1 MSADL
6 SPVQR
11 RVRLLV
17 MVAPGVLVVAVA
29 VVTFLV
35 KRSDPE
41 FDFSKRRLLLACLA
55 GLALGIAGLVL
66 HRKALAD
73 FRMLQRA
80 YWKTVLF
87 STACVVAAPVLTAL
101 LLDQAVGL
109 FFRLSSPSPMLVL
122 RPHATESYRTS
133 EFSFTATAN
142 AVGIRGREVDWRR
155 KPGTRILALGDSF
168 TYGWGVG
175 DSEAWPAVVER
186 TLAEGGHPAEVLNC
200 GCPGAGVDAY
210 AEVAERLIPVARPDV
225 VLVAVLQGID
235 LKLLNIGPTTDRLYQ
250 SKLVESRRSAPW
262 LLSRTLPNL
271 CELPGRMAVARASA
285 ASTAEENR
293 EKWQAATEWM
303 TRRLTPEESK
313 RLDGL
318 DPTVREMFAGGEI
331 NPWEVYFALKYPD
344 YVSFALAPER
354 PDVQVAVAAMARHL
368 RRIRRAAEASG
379 AKVVVLSVPP
389 AWYFSRTALD
399 AKGRVGYWL
408 DVPALYS
415 PAPDET
421 IRSACRAAGAEFRSF
436 DERFREIGDGE
447 KWYFPLDGMYNSRG
461 HALYAAEVAK
471 TLLPLFE

>member
-6 SPVQR
+6 SPAQR
-11 RVRLLV
+11 RVRLIA
-17 MVAPGVLVVAVA
+17 MVAPGVLVVAAA

-35 KRSDPE
+35 KCSDPE
-41 FDFSKRRLLLACLA
+41 FDFGKRRLLLACLA

-73 FRMLQRA
+73 FRMPQRA

-87 STACVVAAPVLTAL
+87 SAVCVVAAPVLTAL
-101 LLDQAVGL
+101 LLDQATGL
-109 FFRLSSPSPMLVL
+109 FFRLSSPSPVLVL
-122 RPHATESYRTS
+122 RPHAAESYRTP
-133 EFSFTATAN
+133 EFSFAATTN
-142 AVGIRGREVDWRR
+142 AAGIRGREVDLRR
-155 KPGTRILALGDSF
+155 KNGKRILALGDSF

-186 TLAEGGHPAEVLNC
+186 TLAESGRPVEVLNC

-210 AEVAERLIPVARPDV
+210 AEVAERLLPVARPDV

-250 SKLVESRRSAPW
+250 SRLEEGRRSAPW

-271 CELPGRMAVARASA
+271 CELPGRMAAVRSPA
-285 ASTAEENR
+285 ANTAEENR
-293 EKWQAATEWM
+293 EKWRAAAAWM
-303 TRRLTPEESK
+303 TRRLTPEEAK

-318 DPTVREMFAGGEI
+318 DPSVREMFAGGEI

-344 YVSFALAPER
+344 YVSFALAPEG
-354 PDVQVAVAAMARHL
+354 PEVQVAVATMARHL

-379 AKVVVLSVPP
+379 AKVAVLSVPP
-389 AWYFSRTALD
+389 AWYYSRAALD

-408 DVPALYS
+408 DASALYS

-421 IRSACRAAGAEFRSF
+421 IRSACRAAGMEFHSF

-461 HALYAAEVAK
+461 HTLYAAEVAK
-471 TLLPLFE
+471 TLTPLFE